1 MYWSPISAAPAECK
15 MSRFAS
21 SSLRSWSLS
30 LPLVSVCAILIIL
43 SAHGSVC
50 AEEKYYVK
58 PSAESECPD
67 KDRPCKTLD
76 EYANSTQD
84 LGDNVV
90 LLFLEGVHKLTTR
103 DLHMTGSTD
112 FRMEPASSTA
122 DRNVVRIELS
132 CCGITFD
139 MVISLTIEN
148 LTISSTRTNS
158 PKVVLSGTIQATY
171 QNLHVIGVSVFVTV
185 NDGDSTTLLIKD
197 SLIKRSSN
205 TGVYVETKAQSHL
218 KIDIENT
225 TLSYHKQGG
234 IIVESNSTTLTVNI
248 VDTVIEHNSITSVV
262 GSFVA
267 AAGLA
272 VYSTLSRSA
281 AVSVQHSLF
290 INNND
295 LRGSPVVVYVF
306 GLVSMDITDSKFCD
320 NRGTAVRAVS
330 IGAGIYLYGN
340 ITFNHNVGR
349 QGGALA
355 LISTLIYLMRQS
367 TVSFVSNSADDVG
380 GAIFVESSSIVY
392 EDNDP
397 HTDAKCFYQFPEW
410 QPSNDDYTSV
420 TFKNNSARNGGYHIY
435 GSSLKS
441 YCVVY
446 PVTGFF
452 DNVIRSIDPDVQ
464 RLFHFDDQ
472 VVSPISSNPSRVCIV
487 EQAASNQSFSE
498 DCTNT
503 SQIFR
508 RVTVIPGEEFHLE
521 AVLVGAEF
529 GTGTG
534 AVYAQLLH
542 NNSSSKADLDSYF
555 QRVIYSNMSQLL
567 RYAVFSNNS
576 HEIFVLSAFDRII
589 FSYGIMEQ
597 IDDAVE
603 VYEKTGVVPE
613 ILLTT
618 PVYVN
623 VTLLK
628 CPPGFYHDPTSLGCK
643 CNPKLCIDLHLTWNF
658 TNGSGFFNVT
668 TNNIIIW
675 VAAYNDSNV
684 FGILLHI
691 RCPFHYCNTAM
702 HSPWISLD
710 NPNAQCA
717 VNRGG
722 ILCGACE
729 NGSSLAIGSNK
740 CLQCEDSNG
749 LLLLIFFA
757 AAGFLL
763 VIFIKLLNLTVSQG
777 TINGLIFYANI
788 MWAYQSI
795 FFSDVGGKT
804 QFLYTVIAWLNLD
817 FGIEICFFQ
826 SLTAFG
832 KTWLQFLFPLYIWS
846 IACGMILLAH
856 YSERMTK
863 LFGNNSVHV
872 LATLFL
878 LSYAKILRIVIDVLF
893 PATLYVY
900 TDQRDPVKSLTK
912 VVWALDGNLD
922 YGRYPHIFLLVVIL
936 LIVIPFLWLPYSL
949 ILLFVQ
955 PLRRYS
961 HHRPLKWVNRL
972 TPFIEA
978 YVGPLSAPNQH
989 WVGLLLLARFT
1000 LLLVFTSTYAN
1011 NPNTSLL
1018 ALVIVVVILFSGLS
1032 YVGEVLY
1039 KPDQPIANRFLPE
1052 TVLKYRS
1059 ILEMS
1064 FLFNLAVVGVSVL
1077 YVSQDGDISVEA
1089 TRIIVIVSVAI
1100 ALLQFIGIV
1109 LLHFGCA
1116 VKSLIKFCKT
1126 SDNESVGTSTEYH
1139 SLRGTATPPTTST
1152 IVMGSKASESCGLR
1166 SRDDDYIKSY
1176 ESAQFREPMLTESTA

>member
-1 MYWSPISAAPAECK
+1 M
-15 MSRFAS
+15 
-21 SSLRSWSLS
+21 
-30 LPLVSVCAILIIL
+30 CAILIIL
-43 SAHGSVC
+43 SARGGVC

-67 KDRPCKTLD
+67 IDRPCKTLD

-84 LGDNVV
+84 LGDHVV
-90 LLFLEGVHKLTTR
+90 LLFLEGVHELTTR
-103 DLHMTGSTD
+103 DLHVNGSSD

-122 DRNVVRIELS
+122 DRSMVRIELS
-132 CCGITFD
+132 CCGMTFNMIT
-139 MVISLTIEN
+139 SPTIEN

-158 PKVVLSGTIQATY
+158 PKVVLDGTAQATVH
-171 QNLHVIGVSVFVTV
+171 NLHVIGVGIFVTV
-185 NDGDSTTLLIKD
+185 NDGDSTTLLIND
-197 SLIKRSSN
+197 SLIEQSSN
-205 TGVYVETKAQSHL
+205 TGLYVETKTQSHL
-218 KIDIENT
+218 KIDVVNT
-225 TLSYHKQGG
+225 NISNHKQGG

-272 VYSTLSRSA
+272 VYSTQSNSA
-281 AVSVQHSLF
+281 TVSIQHSHF

-306 GLVSMDITDSKFCD
+306 GLVFMDIADSEFGD

-330 IGAGIYLYGN
+330 IGGGVYLHGN
-340 ITFNHNVGR
+340 ITFYHNIGR

-355 LISTLIYLMRQS
+355 LTSSPIFLMMQS
-367 TVSFVSNSADDVG
+367 SVSFVSNSADDVG
-380 GAIFVESSSIVY
+380 GAIFVESSSIMY
-392 EDNDP
+392 EVNAP

-420 TFKNNSARNGGYHIY
+420 TFKNNSAKNGGYHIY

-446 PVTGFF
+446 PVAGFF
-452 DNVIRSIDPDVQ
+452 DNIIRSNDTEVQ

-472 VVSPISSNPSRVCIV
+472 VVSPISSNPTRVCIV
-487 EQAASNQSFSE
+487 EQAASNQPLNK

-508 RVTVIPGEEFHLE
+508 RVTAIPGEEFYLE

-542 NNSSSKADLDSYF
+542 NNGSSKADLDSYF

-576 HEIFVLSAFDRII
+576 HEIFVLSAFDRNILT
-589 FSYGIMEQ
+589 YGITEQ

-603 VYEKTGVVPE
+603 VYEKTGIVPE

-618 PVYVN
+618 PVYIN

-643 CNPKLCIDLHLTWNF
+643 CNPKLCIDLQLTWNF
-658 TNGSGFFNVT
+658 TNGSGFFNVI

-675 VAAYNDSNV
+675 VVAYNDSNV

-795 FFSDVGGKT
+795 FFSESDVGGKT
-804 QFLYTVIAWLNLD
+804 QFLYTFIAWLNLD

-826 SLTAFG
+826 GLTAFR

-846 IACGMILLAH
+846 IAGGMILLAH

-863 LFGNNSVHV
+863 LFGKNSVHV

-900 TDQRDPVKSLTK
+900 TDQGDPVKSLTK

-961 HHRPLKWVNRL
+961 HHSPLKWVNRL

-1018 ALVIVVVILFSGLS
+1018 ALVIVMVILFSGLS

-1052 TVLKYRS
+1052 KVLKYRS
-1059 ILEMS
+1059 ILEIS

-1077 YVSQDGDISVEA
+1077 YVSQDGDISEVA
-1089 TRIIVIVSVAI
+1089 TRVIVIVSVAI
-1100 ALLQFIGIV
+1100 ALLQFVGIV

-1116 VKSLIKFCKT
+1116 IKSLIKFCKT

-1139 SLRGTATPPTTST
+1139 SLEEEGGTATPPTTST

>member
-1 MYWSPISAAPAECK
+1 MSTSASA
-15 MSRFAS
+15 
-21 SSLRSWSLS
+21 SWSL
-30 LPLVSVCAILIIL
+30 LPLVSLCVVQIIL
-43 SAHGSVC
+43 SCGIYAQ
-50 AEEKYYVK
+50 EEKYYIK

-84 LGDNVV
+84 LQGDNVV
-90 LLFLEGVHKLTTR
+90 LLFLEGVHELTTR
-103 DLHMTGSTD
+103 DLHVTQMTG

-132 CCGITFD
+132 CCGMTFD
-139 MVISLTIEN
+139 MITSLTIEN
-148 LTISSTRTNS
+148 LTISSTRNNS
-158 PKVVLSGTIQATY
+158 RKVVFYRATQPTC

-185 NDGDSTTLLIKD
+185 SDGDSTTVLIKD
-197 SLIKRSSN
+197 SLIEQSSN
-205 TGVYVETKAQSHL
+205 TGVYVETMTQSHL
-218 KIDIENT
+218 EIDVVNT
-225 TLSYHKQGG
+225 TISHHKQGG
-234 IIVESNSTTLTVNI
+234 IIVESSSTTLTVNI
-248 VDTVIEHNSITSVV
+248 VDTVIEHNNITSM
-262 GSFVA
+262 VA
-267 AAGLA
+267 NSSIDAAGLA
-272 VYSTLSRSA
+272 VYSTRSKSGA
-281 AVSVQHSLF
+281 EVNVKHSHF

-295 LRGSPVVVYVF
+295 LRGNPVVVYVSR
-306 GLVSMDITDSKFCD
+306 LVSMNITDSEFRD
-320 NRGTAVRAVS
+320 NRGTALRAVNVG
-330 IGAGIYLYGN
+330 IGVYLYGN
-340 ITFNHNVGR
+340 ITFYHNVGR

-355 LISTLIYLMRQS
+355 LISTPIYLMRQS
-367 TVSFVSNSADDVG
+367 SVSFLSNSADDVG
-380 GAIFVESSSIVY
+380 GAIFVESSSIMY
-392 EDNDP
+392 EENDP
-397 HTDAKCFYQFPEW
+397 HTDTKCFYQFPEW

-420 TFKNNSARNGGYHIY
+420 TFKNNSARNGGHHIY

-446 PVTGFF
+446 PVAGFF
-452 DNVIRSIDPDVQ
+452 DNIIRSNDPDVQ

-508 RVTVIPGEEFHLE
+508 SLSAIPGEEFHLE
-521 AVLVGAEF
+521 AVLVGGEF

-534 AVYAQLLH
+534 AVYAQFLP
-542 NNSSSKADLDSYF
+542 SSGGSSEANLESSYQYS
-555 QRVIYSNMSQLL
+555 QRVHNTNASQPL
-567 RYAVFSNNS
+567 RYSVLSNNTY
-576 HEIFVLSAFDRII
+576 EIIVLSATDGAILTD
-589 FSYGIMEQ
+589 GVEKQ
-597 IDDAVE
+597 IEDAVE
-603 VYEKTGVVPE
+603 VYEKSKVAPA

-618 PVYVN
+618 PVYIHIN
-623 VTLLK
+623 LLQ
-628 CPPGFYHDPTSLGCK
+628 CPPGFYKDPKSMGCK
-643 CNPKLCIDLHLTWNF
+643 CNPKLCSGPEVTGHLTNRR
-658 TNGSGFFNVT
+658 GFINVS
-668 TNNIIIW
+668 NNIW
-675 VAAYNDSNV
+675 VDAYNNSKSNMS
-684 FGILLHI
+684 GILI
-691 RCPFHYCNTAM
+691 QNNCPFDYCNSAK

-729 NGSSLAIGSNK
+729 NGSSLAIGSSE

-777 TINGLIFYANI
+777 TINGLVFYANI
-788 MWAYQSI
+788 IWAYQDI
-795 FFSDVGGKT
+795 FLSDVVGKT
-804 QFLYTVIAWLNLD
+804 QFLYTFIAWLNLD

-826 SLTAFG
+826 GLTAFR

-846 IACGMILLAH
+846 IAGGMILLAH

-863 LFGNNSVHV
+863 LFGKNSVHV

-900 TDQRDPVKSLTK
+900 TNQRDPVKSLTK

-1018 ALVIVVVILFSGLS
+1018 ALVIVVVVLFSGLS

-1039 KPDQPIANRFLPE
+1039 KPDQPTANRFLPE

-1059 ILEMS
+1059 ILEIS

-1100 ALLQFIGIV
+1100 ALLQFVGIV
-1109 LLHFGCA
+1109 LLHLGCA
-1116 VKSLIKFCKT
+1116 VKRLICKT

-1139 SLRGTATPPTTST
+1139 SLEEERDTATPPTTST

-1166 SRDDDYIKSY
+1166 SRDDDYLKSY

>member
-1 MYWSPISAAPAECK
+1 MSTSASA
-15 MSRFAS
+15 
-21 SSLRSWSLS
+21 SWSLR
-30 LPLVSVCAILIIL
+30 PLVSLCVVQIIL
-43 SAHGSVC
+43 LCGIC
-50 AEEKYYVK
+50 AQEENRYYVK
-58 PSAESECPD
+58 PSAHSECPD

-84 LGDNVV
+84 LGDHVV
-90 LLFLEGVHKLTTR
+90 LLFLEGVHELTTR

-112 FRMEPASSTA
+112 FRMAPASSTA
-122 DRNVVRIELS
+122 DRSMVRIELS
-132 CCGITFD
+132 CCGMTFNMIT
-139 MVISLTIEN
+139 SPTIEN
-148 LTISSTRTNS
+148 LTISSTQNNS
-158 PKVVLSGTIQATY
+158 PKVVLDGTAQATV
-171 QNLHVIGVSVFVTV
+171 QNLHVIGTSILVTV
-185 NDGDSTTLLIKD
+185 NGHDSTTVIIRD
-197 SLIKRSSN
+197 SLIEQSSN
-205 TGVYVETKAQSHL
+205 TGVYVEAKTQSSL
-218 KIDIENT
+218 KIDVVNT
-225 TLSYHKQGG
+225 TISHHKQGG
-234 IIVESNSTTLTVNI
+234 IIVGSSSTSLTVNI
-248 VDTVIEHNSITSVV
+248 DDTVIEHNSIASM
-262 GSFVA
+262 VA
-267 AAGLA
+267 NSSIDAAGLA
-272 VYSTLSRSA
+272 VYSTRSKSA
-281 AVSVQHSLF
+281 TVNVQNSHF

-295 LRGSPVVVYVF
+295 LRGNPVVVYVSR
-306 GLVSMDITDSKFCD
+306 LVSMDITDSEFRD
-320 NRGTAVRAVS
+320 NRGTALRAVN
-330 IGAGIYLYGN
+330 IGGGVYLHGN
-340 ITFNHNVGR
+340 ITFHHNVGR

-355 LISTLIYLMRQS
+355 LISTPIYLMRKS
-367 TVSFVSNSADDVG
+367 NVSFLSNSADDVG
-380 GAIFVESSSIVY
+380 GAIFVESSSIMY
-392 EDNDP
+392 EENDP

-410 QPSNDDYTSV
+410 QSSLANDDYTSV
-420 TFKNNSARNGGYHIY
+420 MFKNNYARNGGHHIY

-446 PVTGFF
+446 PVAGFF
-452 DNVIRSIDPDVQ
+452 DNIIRSIDPDVL

-508 RVTVIPGEEFHLE
+508 SLAAIPGEEFYLE
-521 AVLVGAEF
+521 AVLVGGEF

-534 AVYAQLLH
+534 AVYAQFLP
-542 NNSSSKADLDSYF
+542 SSAGSSEANLESSYQYS
-555 QRVIYSNMSQLL
+555 QRVNSTSASRLL
-567 RYAVFSNNS
+567 RYSVLSNNTY
-576 HEIFVLSAFDRII
+576 EILVLSATDGAILTD
-589 FSYGIMEQ
+589 GVEKQ
-597 IDDAVE
+597 IEDAVE
-603 VYEKTGVVPE
+603 VYEEYEVAPA

-618 PVYVN
+618 PVYIHIN
-623 VTLLK
+623 LLQ
-628 CPPGFYHDPTSLGCK
+628 CPLGFYKDTKSMGCI
-643 CNPKLCIDLHLTWNF
+643 CNPKLCTGPEVTGHLTNRR
-658 TNGSGFFNVT
+658 GFINVS
-668 TNNIIIW
+668 NNIW
-675 VAAYNDSNV
+675 VDAYNDSESNV
-684 FGILLHI
+684 SGILIHNN
-691 RCPFHYCNTAM
+691 CPFDYCSNAN
-702 HSPWISLD
+702 HSPLISLE

-729 NGSSLAIGSNK
+729 NGSSLAIGSSE

-757 AAGFLL
+757 AAGFLI

-777 TINGLIFYANI
+777 TINGLVFYANI
-788 MWAYQSI
+788 IWAYQDI
-795 FFSDVGGKT
+795 FLSDVVGKT
-804 QFLYTVIAWLNLD
+804 QFLYTFIAWLNLD

-826 SLTAFG
+826 GLTAFG

-846 IACGMILLAH
+846 IAGGMILLAH

-863 LFGNNSVHV
+863 LFGKNSVHV

-961 HHRPLKWVNRL
+961 HHSPLKWVNRF

-1018 ALVIVVVILFSGLS
+1018 ALVIVMVILFSGLS

-1052 TVLKYRS
+1052 KVLKYRS
-1059 ILEMS
+1059 ILEIS

-1077 YVSQDGDISVEA
+1077 YVSQDDDISEVA
-1089 TRIIVIVSVAI
+1089 THIIVIVSVAI

-1109 LLHFGCA
+1109 LLHFVCA
-1116 VKSLIKFCKT
+1116 VKRLICKT

-1139 SLRGTATPPTTST
+1139 SLEEERDTATPPTTST